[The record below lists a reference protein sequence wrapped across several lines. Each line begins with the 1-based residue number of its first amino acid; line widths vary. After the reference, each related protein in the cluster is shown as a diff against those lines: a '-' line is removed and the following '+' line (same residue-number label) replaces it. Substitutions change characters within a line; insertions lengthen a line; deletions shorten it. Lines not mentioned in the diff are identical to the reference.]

1 MHGECIQ
8 RCSARERQAASFF
21 TACRAEKPGVS
32 TVCGAGYPR
41 ALPVVL
47 SRAAAALRTH
57 QVDDALLEEVGG
69 QVGGRLVCGVA
80 RQRGN
85 HLRRRGRWRQAA
97 VSGGGGRPHWP
108 TRSTRPSRRPNAST
122 SPAQPLTA
130 TTFSRPAADTLH
142 LLLRLLLCAAA
153 AGLRVRALQS
163 CAEPTRGVPHTAAH
177 CIGAGASCACW
188 QSLGWLFRVP
198 ALGSQVVAGQ
208 SVVPVGQ

>member
-1 MHGECIQ
+1 MHPTI
-8 RCSARERQAASFF
+8 ARERQAAASFS
-21 TACRAEKPGVS
+21 TACRAETPGS
-32 TVCGAGYPR
+32 ATLRCCLPPR
-41 ALPVVL
+41 PPRML

-108 TRSTRPSRRPNAST
+108 ARSTRPSRRPNALT
-122 SPAQPLTA
+122 SRPRPLTA
-130 TTFSRPAADTLH
+130 TTFSLPAADTLH

-208 SVVPVGQ
+208 SVVPLGQ